1 MKGGCERRHSPHNN
15 SPGATESAYEPD
27 SRSPHTEQSPPAIG
41 RIAERQSSQTGKR
54 EMLTRGWWQ
63 ISQSEGNNVA
73 NKAAATPLAPETK
86 QETNRLSRFT
96 LVSGDRFWVP
106 LLLKTIL
113 PRPTDASGA
122 RIGRILFSI
131 AMPHPERNDAQ
142 LPLIGI
148 TLKIN
153 SRIPSCVRTW
163 LKHPTSVIVPKVY
176 DSNISGSAPF
186 ENWVC
191 RDARSLTNSARR
203 CRDVHYRPLEPTEPP
218 PRSLALSSPRN
229 LPRYGNCL
237 PRRLRLLRLPVLDSI
252 GISRGQ
258 SLVITV
264 CVAQRFSAANRRFGW
279 RSASTLRISLH
290 SPTRPRMGV
299 TNAGAKPLSP
309 AIVTLRKRMP
319 SPIRRIL

>member
-148 TLKIN
+148 TFKIN
-153 SRIPSCVRTW
+153 SRIPSCVRTL
-163 LKHPTSVIVPKVY
+163 LKHPTYKSVIVPKVY

-186 ENWVC
+186 ENGF
-191 RDARSLTNSARR
+191 AGM
-203 CRDVHYRPLEPTEPP
+203 H
-218 PRSLALSSPRN
+218 
-229 LPRYGNCL
+229 GH
-237 PRRLRLLRLPVLDSI
+237 
-252 GISRGQ
+252 
-258 SLVITV
+258 
-264 CVAQRFSAANRRFGW
+264 
-279 RSASTLRISLH
+279 LRILLAAVVMFIIGLWSLLSRRH
-290 SPTRPRMGV
+290 ALWPYLPPEIYRVMGIV
-299 TNAGAKPLSP
+299 CLGASGFFVYLF
-309 AIVTLRKRMP
+309 L
-319 SPIRRIL
+319 IR